1 MFSLLRVLIVS
12 VLLAIGSLVQ
22 DSSSFIMIHNTNL
35 ETEGKKSLLQKNHL
49 SYTLQPHSSSSSS
62 SFSSP
67 SIALNGNG
75 SDDDRDGDEDGDDNN
90 GDLMNQHYY
99 PAYGGEASVELND
112 EDDDEDDDEI
122 SEVVSTTSVNNN
134 IIQDSCGNDYD
145 DDGDERLQ
153 KSSRYWRNLFTK
165 FFSN

>member
-1 MFSLLRVLIVS
+1 MFSLLRVIVP
-12 VLLAIGSLVQ
+12 VHLAIASLVVQ
-22 DSSSFIMIHNTNL
+22 DSSSFMIHNTNL
-35 ETEGKKSLLQKNHL
+35 ETRRNKSLLQKNHL
-49 SYTLQPHSSSSSS
+49 SYTFQPYSSSSS

-67 SIALNGNG
+67 SKIALNNGNG
-75 SDDDRDGDEDGDDNN
+75 SDDDRDGDEDGDDDNN

-112 EDDDEDDDEI
+112 EDDDDDE
-122 SEVVSTTSVNNN
+122 EMAEVSTTSVNN